1 VPPRAKVTFEEDAR
15 GAVHVQV
22 LTSERLGTLELAAFL
37 RYEPED
43 YLQRAV
49 SIECW
54 RDAGTGILL
63 PEIRAGYLVAKL
75 ADRYLDVSNGSE
87 ERRRLGLLV
96 RQEDVRVVWPNEELE
111 FPLSLEPAR
120 REYLAK
126 AAAQD
131 VDKATWRELVAE
143 HKWQGTESWR
153 PGLPRPKRRR
163 PRTATPP
170 AAHVPYFAPRSGTP
184 PRTGA
189 PRVGGIALPRGTRAP
204 EPWGGFWCSEDP
216 SEETFAFASH
226 LARAFP
232 ETGLWPLLWDSQY
245 ESPADYWS
253 GGGDVDPVDEVDAAT
268 VLAEGW
274 HRYPPRPEWVEPIG
288 VEFPGLAEP
297 TLAPG
302 GAFDPFSAIHRHRG
316 AFPDAIAGTLE
327 PRLLLVSCNRPA
339 DAIAA
344 MGYVPNEIAVEQ
356 AAAVLRSWEE
366 RFGAVTTSFFGTVEL
381 AVAAPPRS
389 FEHALRVA
397 AEHYAFAPH
406 ETAGRPGALR
416 EFALWLTDEAAS
428 LRSWRSSATVSP
440 NVWTLGWD

>member
-22 LTSERLGTLELAAFL
+22 LTSERLGRLELASFL

-43 YLQRAV
+43 YLRRAV

-54 RDAGTGILL
+54 RDAGTGVLL
-63 PEIRAGYLVAKL
+63 PEVRAGYVVAKL

-87 ERRRLGLLV
+87 ERRRLGQFV
-96 RQEDVRVVWPNEELE
+96 RQDDVRVVWPNEGLE
-111 FPLSLEPAR
+111 FPLPLEPAR
-120 REYLAK
+120 REYLAE

-143 HKWQGTESWR
+143 HKWQSSESWR
-153 PGLPRPKRRR
+153 PGLPRPKRRK
-163 PRTATPP
+163 PRRATPP
-170 AAHVPYFAPRSGTP
+170 ARYLPHFAARSGTP
-184 PRTGA
+184 PRTGS
-189 PRVGGIALPRGTRAP
+189 PRVGGIALPRGRRAS
-204 EPWGGFWCSEDP
+204 EPWGGFWCSDEP
-216 SEETFAFASH
+216 SGETFALASE

-232 ETGLWPLLWDSQY
+232 ETGLWPLVWDSPY
-245 ESPADYWS
+245 ESPGDYWS
-253 GGGDVDPVDEVDAAT
+253 GAGDVDHVDGLDAT
-268 VLAEGW
+268 TLLAQGW
-274 HRYPPRPEWVEPIG
+274 RNHPPRPEWVEPLG

-297 TLAPG
+297 TLLPG
-302 GAFDPFSAIHRHRG
+302 GSFDPFSAIRRHRE

-327 PRLLLVSCNRPA
+327 PRLALVCCNRPA

-344 MGYVPNEIAVEQ
+344 MGYAPGEIAVEQ

-406 ETAGRPGALR
+406 PTAGRPGALA

-428 LRSWRSSATVSP
+428 LRDWRSSATASP
-440 NVWTLGWD
+440 YVWNLGWD